1 MWYLVVGIVYACI
14 VFSLNMAYVITSPVY
29 ASYLR
34 LWAGES
40 GKKYINFRDPSAY
53 WWIFVRAIWG
63 IADVVF
69 WPIGLLIN
77 IVRIVIWI
85 TRNHDI
91 CEDLDIA

>member
-14 VFSLNMAYVITSPVY
+14 VFGLNIAYVVAAPVY

-34 LWAGES
+34 LWAGDS
-40 GKKYINFRDPSAY
+40 GKKYINFHDPVAY

-69 WPIGLLIN
+69 WPVGLLFN
-77 IVRIVIWI
+77 IVRLTLIA
-85 TRNHDI
+85 TKGRDI
-91 CEDLDIA
+91 GEDLDIA